1 MRDFEN
7 FYLFIACFVKIRGL
21 GLGRCRSLGSV
32 GILLEQPKLSGSEFE
47 GEFLSFR
54 GLRDRAESYG
64 FYMLR
69 FIISA
74 GLETE
79 IVLVIYFF

>member
-7 FYLFIACFVKIRGL
+7 LFIACFVKIR

-32 GILLEQPKLSGSEFE
+32 GILLEQPKLSGSVFE

-79 IVLVIYFF
+79 IV